1 MKFLGEAHHGLFMLC
16 EITGNQ
22 GFICG
27 TTVFKFNEISLV
39 TTARSISFS
48 DCRKIDTRF
57 DNV

>member
-16 EITGNQ
+16 EITCNQ
-22 GFICG
+22 GFISG
-27 TTVFKFNEISLV
+27 TTVFKFNKISLV

-48 DCRKIDTRF
+48 DSRKIDTRF